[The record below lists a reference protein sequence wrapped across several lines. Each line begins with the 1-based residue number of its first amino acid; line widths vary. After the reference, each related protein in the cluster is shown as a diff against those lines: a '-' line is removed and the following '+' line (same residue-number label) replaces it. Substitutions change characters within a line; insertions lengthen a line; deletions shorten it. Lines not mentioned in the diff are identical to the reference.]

1 MITCNENNIRDFIDE
16 HTLVVVQF
24 GKSWCPPC
32 KQLKPKVEQ
41 MSRDNPTIM
50 FAYVDVESTQDFC
63 IESEVMS
70 VPTTIAYHN
79 SVEVGRVIGNNET
92 LVKELIKK
100 VSD

>member
-24 GKSWCPPC
+24 GKSFCSPC
-32 KQLKPKVEQ
+32 KQLKPKIEKL
-41 MSRDNPTIM
+41 SIDNPSII
-50 FAYVDVESTQDFC
+50 FAYIDVENTQDFC

-79 SVEVGRVIGNNET
+79 SIEIGRVIGNNES

-100 VSD
+100 ISI